1 MVFIAHVRHH
11 DDTVGDTVTKRII
24 VMADDFESAVRQIE
38 GYYENDLMGLD
49 IDFLNEVNFVFLT
62 ESAEAEIKNCG
73 DNYI

>member
-1 MVFIAHVRHH
+1 
-11 DDTVGDTVTKRII
+11 
-24 VMADDFESAVRQIE
+24 
-38 GYYENDLMGLD
+38 LD

>member
-11 DDTVGDTVTKRII
+11 DDTVGETVTDRTI
-24 VMADDFESAVRQIE
+24 VMADDFESAARQIE
-38 GYYENDLMGLD
+38 GFYENDLMGFD
-49 IDFLNEVNFVFLT
+49 IDLLNEVNFVFLT